1 MLVVLSPFFAI
12 FIKSSKFQILRGLVN
27 GIKTL
32 RLMIPH
38 FGKIFLRKRRQSKGK
53 TQPNQKLEERVSA
66 LIQQN
71 SGTISHMRS
80 KMPAQLALPEMQ

>member
-1 MLVVLSPFFAI
+1 MLELQKLGSY
-12 FIKSSKFQILRGLVN
+12 KS
-27 GIKTL
+27 
-32 RLMIPH
+32 
-38 FGKIFLRKRRQSKGK
+38 GK